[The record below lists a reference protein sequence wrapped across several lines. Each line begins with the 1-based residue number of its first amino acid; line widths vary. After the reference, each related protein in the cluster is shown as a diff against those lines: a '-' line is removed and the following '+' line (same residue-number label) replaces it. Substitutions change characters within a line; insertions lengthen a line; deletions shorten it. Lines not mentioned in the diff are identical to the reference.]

1 MPAANVSYF
10 VKSLQQGLMIAVIC
24 MGVVMDAAVAVIQQV
39 GYNDEHHGKRQDP
52 KLVLMPYLLGQQ

>member
-10 VKSLQQGLMIAVIC
+10 VNSLKPGLMIAVVC
-24 MGVVMDAAVAVIQQV
+24 MGVVVNSAVTIIQQV

-52 KLVLMPYLLGQQ
+52 KLVLIPYMLGQQ